1 MSSRECRIGLRS
13 EVMAERKR
21 KSFVA
26 LGPGGEFEQSWMTWR
41 GFLDCN
47 QVLHLIDAEEK

>member
-1 MSSRECRIGLRS
+1 
-13 EVMAERKR
+13 MAERKR

-26 LGPGGEFEQSWMTWR
+26 LGPGGEFEQNWMTWR